1 MSSVVYLMIRDDF
14 SVLSFGFAD
23 QNVILWS
30 PVKFGGLWSRRLGV
44 GRNGSP
50 CARVAEGQR
59 IPLASPFSGSGGSR
73 GGLGTPRSSPMPP
86 LKTNALGKS
95 LKVFLSFSFAV

>member
-30 PVKFGGLWSRRLGV
+30 PVKFGGLRSRRLGV
-44 GRNGSP
+44 GRSWLLV
-50 CARVAEGQR
+50 R
-59 IPLASPFSGSGGSR
+59 
-73 GGLGTPRSSPMPP
+73 
-86 LKTNALGKS
+86 
-95 LKVFLSFSFAV
+95 

>member
-44 GRNGSP
+44 GRSWLLVRVVAALFRVMAYVSP
-50 CARVAEGQR
+50 FNL
-59 IPLASPFSGSGGSR
+59 PLAAICMLVLR
-73 GGLGTPRSSPMPP
+73 WL
-86 LKTNALGKS
+86 
-95 LKVFLSFSFAV
+95 